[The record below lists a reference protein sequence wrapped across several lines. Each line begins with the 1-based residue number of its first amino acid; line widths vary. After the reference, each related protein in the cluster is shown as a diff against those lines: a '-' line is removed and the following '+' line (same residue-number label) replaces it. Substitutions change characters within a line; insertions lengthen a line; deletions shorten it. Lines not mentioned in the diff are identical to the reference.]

1 MSISTEER
9 HKKLLAMR
17 DEDIDYSDIPPTED
31 DFWDKAELVM
41 PQRKKAIS
49 LRVDED
55 VLEFF
60 KKDGPGYQTRMLAV
74 LKAYMEAK
82 LGSKPKIAK

>member
-1 MSISTEER
+1 MSISTKER
-9 HKKLLAMR
+9 HKKLLSMR
-17 DEDIDYSDIPPTED
+17 DEDIDYSDIPPTAD

-41 PQRKKAIS
+41 PAPKKAIS
-49 LRVDED
+49 LRVDEE

-74 LKAYMEAK
+74 LKAYMDAK
-82 LGSKPKIAK
+82 LGKQQMAK